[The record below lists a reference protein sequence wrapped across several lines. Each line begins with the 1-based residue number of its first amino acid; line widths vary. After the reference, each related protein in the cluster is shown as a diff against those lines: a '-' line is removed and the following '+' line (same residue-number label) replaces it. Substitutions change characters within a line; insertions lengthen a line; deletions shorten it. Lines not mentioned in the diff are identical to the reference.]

1 MANYPVKFVQ
11 LTEVQFKALAAKDKG
26 TLYFLSDL
34 GQIYKGDVLYSGT
47 VMTKTGEAGKQ
58 GVLYVD
64 ANNRLFEGTGNGFK
78 EIVPAAH
85 TLDAKDDVKSPT
97 SKAVDDYLKTKLVA
111 DVAYDSVAQ
120 KLSITKYGEAAA
132 DLTLTG
138 MLSATGVS
146 YVDGT
151 LTLPTVN
158 GEAVVLNL
166 PKENFVKSGSYDAA
180 TQSIVLVLT
189 QPDEEGQDQKVI
201 IPVSALVDI
210 SKVEGSATLDLKM
223 SAEKVISG
231 AVKISAA
238 EGNLIVAKDDG
249 IFVSPVDVSGKL
261 DAVDKTKVDEIVTVK
276 ADGQVKPSGK
286 KVGGATLA
294 AEVNSNTVAT
304 EAAVKAADTAL
315 ETKVEKSLT
324 DGLALKVA
332 KADIAVAAGTTADAS
347 DEKVASQKA
356 LATVKEDAAAALD
369 TKAKELTKSIT
380 DLQNSAAEAYVEK
393 ANISTAIPADAKTAV
408 DTKVASEKAVADVK
422 TTLEA
427 ADAALLEAVQNVS
440 NSKVDKASILA
451 AVSKAPS
458 DEKVLSEKAVDALI
472 KAVKQ
477 EISEGLS
484 WDDQTVV

>member
-1 MANYPVKFVQ
+1 
-11 LTEVQFKALAAKDKG
+11 
-26 TLYFLSDL
+26 
-34 GQIYKGDVLYSGT
+34 
-47 VMTKTGEAGKQ
+47 
-58 GVLYVD
+58 
-64 ANNRLFEGTGNGFK
+64 
-78 EIVPAAH
+78 
-85 TLDAKDDVKSPT
+85 
-97 SKAVDDYLKTKLVA
+97 
-111 DVAYDSVAQ
+111 
-120 KLSITKYGEAAA
+120 
-132 DLTLTG
+132 
-138 MLSATGVS
+138 MLSATGVT

-189 QPDEEGQDQKVI
+189 QPTEDGEEQKVV

-249 IFVSPVDVSGKL
+249 IFVSSVDLSGKL
-261 DAVDKTKVDEIVTVK
+261 DVVDKSKVDEIVTVK

-294 AEVNSNTVAT
+294 DEVNSNTVAT

-315 ETKVEKSLT
+315 ETKLETSIV

-332 KADIAVAAGTTADAS
+332 KADIAVAAGTSADAS

-369 TKAKELTKSIT
+369 AKAKELAKSVADLKT
-380 DLQNSAAEAYVEK
+380 DAAAAYVEK

-440 NSKVDKASILA
+440 KSKVDKASILA
-451 AVSKAPS
+451 AVSEAPS
-458 DEKVLSEKAVDALI
+458 DEKILSEKAVDALI

-484 WDDQTVV
+484 WDDQTV

>member
-26 TLYFLSDL
+26 TLYFLSDV

-47 VMTKTGEAGKQ
+47 VMEKTGDAGKQ

-64 ANNRLFEGTGNGFK
+64 ADNRLFEGTGNGFK

-85 TLDAKDDVKSPT
+85 TLDATDDVKSPT
-97 SKAVDDYLKTKLVA
+97 SKAVDDYLKGKLVA
-111 DVAYDSVAQ
+111 DVAYDETIQ
-120 KLSITKYGEAAA
+120 KLSITKYGQEAA
-132 DLTLTG
+132 DLTLKG
-138 MLSATGVS
+138 MLSATGVT
-146 YVDGT
+146 YKDGT
-151 LTLPTVN
+151 LTLPAVN
-158 GEAVVLNL
+158 GDAVVLNL

-180 TQSIVLVLT
+180 TESIVLVLE
-189 QPDEEGQDQKVI
+189 QPDEDGQEQKVV

-231 AVKISAA
+231 AVKISAV
-238 EGNLIVAKDDG
+238 EGNLIVAKEDG
-249 IFVSPVDVSGKL
+249 IFVSPVDLSGKL
-261 DAVDKTKVDEIVTVK
+261 DVVDGSKADEIVTVK
-276 ADGQVKPSGK
+276 ADGQVQPSGK

-294 AEVNSNTVAT
+294 EEVNSNTVAT

-315 ETKVEKSLT
+315 ETKLEKDLA

-332 KADIAVAAGTTADAS
+332 KADIATAAGTTADAS

-356 LATVKEDAAAALD
+356 LAAVKEDAATALD
-369 TKAKELTKSIT
+369 EKAKELKQSID
-380 DLQNSAAEAYVEK
+380 DLQQASADAYVEK
-393 ANISTAIPADAKTAV
+393 ANISTAVPTDAKTAV
-408 DTKVASEKAVADVK
+408 DTKVASEKAVADVR

-427 ADAALLEAVQNVS
+427 ADAALLEAVQNV
-440 NSKVDKASILA
+440 NNAKVDKTSIA
-451 AVSKAPS
+451 TEVGEAPS

-472 KAVKQ
+472 KAVRQ
-477 EISEGLS
+477 EMTEGLS
-484 WDDQTVV
+484 WDDQTV

>member
-26 TLYFLSDL
+26 TLYFLSDV

-47 VMTKTGEAGKQ
+47 VMEKTGDAGKQ

-64 ANNRLFEGTGNGFK
+64 ADNRLFEGTGNGFK

-85 TLDAKDDVKSPT
+85 TLDATDDVKSPT
-97 SKAVDDYLKTKLVA
+97 SKAVDDYLKGKLVA
-111 DVAYDSVAQ
+111 DVAYDETVQ
-120 KLSITKYGEAAA
+120 KLSITKYGKEAA
-132 DLTLTG
+132 DLTLKG
-138 MLSATGVS
+138 MLSATGVT
-146 YVDGT
+146 YKDGT
-151 LTLPTVN
+151 LTLPAVN
-158 GEAVVLNL
+158 GDAVVLNL

-180 TQSIVLVLT
+180 TESIVLVLE
-189 QPDEEGQDQKVI
+189 QPDEDGQEQKVV

-238 EGNLIVAKDDG
+238 EGNLIVAKEDG
-249 IFVSPVDVSGKL
+249 IFVSPVDLSGKL
-261 DAVDKTKVDEIVTVK
+261 DVVDGSKADEIVTVK
-276 ADGQVKPSGK
+276 ADGQVQPSGK

-294 AEVNSNTVAT
+294 EEVNSNTVAT

-315 ETKVEKSLT
+315 ETKLEKDLA

-332 KADIAVAAGTTADAS
+332 KADIATAAGTTADAS

-356 LATVKEDAAAALD
+356 LAAVKEDAATALD
-369 TKAKELTKSIT
+369 EKAKELKQSID
-380 DLQNSAAEAYVEK
+380 DLQQASADAYVEK
-393 ANISTAIPADAKTAV
+393 ANISTAVPTDAKTAV
-408 DTKVASEKAVADVK
+408 DTKVASEKAVADVR

-427 ADAALLEAVQNVS
+427 ADAALLEAVQNV
-440 NSKVDKASILA
+440 NNAKVDKTSIA
-451 AVSKAPS
+451 TEVGEAPS

-472 KAVKQ
+472 KAVRQ
-477 EISEGLS
+477 EMTEGLS
-484 WDDQTVV
+484 WDDQTV

>member
-11 LTEVQFKALAAKDKG
+11 LTEVQFKALTAKDKG
-26 TLYFLSDL
+26 TLYFLSDV

-47 VMTKTGEAGKQ
+47 VMTKAGEAGKQ

-64 ANNRLFEGTGNGFK
+64 ANGRLFEGTGNGFK

-85 TLDAKDDVKSPT
+85 TLTATDDVKSPT
-97 SKAVDDYLKTKLVA
+97 SKAVDDYLKNRLVA
-111 DVAYDSVAQ
+111 DVAYDSTTQ
-120 KLSITKYGEAAA
+120 KLSITKYGQKAA
-132 DLTLTG
+132 DLTLKG
-138 MLSATGVS
+138 MLSAEGVT

-180 TQSIVLVLT
+180 TQSIVLVLA
-189 QPDEEGQDQKVI
+189 QPDEDGEEQKVV

-231 AVKISAA
+231 SVKISA
-238 EGNLIVAKDDG
+238 EKGNLIVAKADG
-249 IFVSPVDVSGKL
+249 IFVSPVDLSGKL
-261 DAVDKTKVDEIVTVK
+261 DLVDKTKVDEIVTVK

-294 AEVNSNTVAT
+294 DEVNSNTVAT

-315 ETKVEKSLT
+315 ETKVEASLA

-369 TKAKELTKSIT
+369 AKAKELTKSIT
-380 DLQNSAAEAYVEK
+380 DLKTSAAAAYVEK

-427 ADAALLEAVQNVS
+427 ADAALLEAVQNV
-440 NSKVDKASILA
+440 NKSKVDKASILA
-451 AVSKAPS
+451 AVSEAPS

-484 WDDQTVV
+484 WDDQTV